1 MDVVYEWNKLE
12 ADFLRWYKVE
22 EPLEITWRRFLVLM
36 SGLPMD
42 KSLFFAKHYEE
53 ALREKGLIDDDEI
66 DNSSNSSPSNYKKIL
81 DEKSNRRG
89 RPRSTITLDQFI
101 AQSDGLGA
109 KKTLNQV
116 EDN

>member
-22 EPLEITWRRFLVLM
+22 EPLDITWRKFLVLM

-53 ALREKGLIDDDEI
+53 ALKEKGLIDDDG
-66 DNSSNSSPSNYKKIL
+66 SSNSSPSNYKAEL
-81 DEKSNRRG
+81 DRKANRSGRG
-89 RPRSTITLDQFI
+89 RTTIGIDQFI

-109 KKTLNQV
+109 KTTLNQV

>member
-22 EPLEITWRRFLVLM
+22 EPLEITWRKFLLLM

-53 ALREKGLIDDDEI
+53 ALREKGLLDDDEG
-66 DNSSNSSPSNYKKIL
+66 NYPSSSSSDYKKEL
-81 DEKSNRRG
+81 DAKSHRRG
-89 RPRSTITLDQFI
+89 RQRNRISLDQFI
-101 AQSDGLGA
+101 AQSNGLGA
-109 KKTLNQV
+109 KTNLKDLNQ
-116 EDN
+116 

>member
-53 ALREKGLIDDDEI
+53 ALKEKGLIDDDG
-66 DNSSNSSPSNYKKIL
+66 SSNSSPSNYKAEL
-81 DEKSNRRG
+81 DAKSHRSGKQRNRI
-89 RPRSTITLDQFI
+89 SLDQFI

-109 KKTLNQV
+109 TTTLNQV

>member
-1 MDVVYEWNKLE
+1 MDVIYEWNKLE

-22 EPLEITWRRFLVLM
+22 NPLEVTWRRFLLLM

-53 ALREKGLIDDDEI
+53 ALKEKGLIDDDDMSE
-66 DNSSNSSPSNYKKIL
+66 SGTSNYKQEL
-81 DEKSNRRG
+81 DAKANRRG
-89 RPRSTITLDQFI
+89 RKRSRMSLDQFI

-109 KKTLNQV
+109 RTNLKDT
-116 EDN
+116 